1 MDILQYKEHYVSES
15 LDLLSRLELSLV
27 LLEEGRGDLESVR
40 DIFRVMHTIKGS
52 SGMYGFS
59 DVVKL
64 SHDLET
70 FYGAVESG
78 THSLNAEAIQLTF
91 EVSDYFRWSF
101 THDASLGFGDN
112 HDYQVLQHKLNQLL
126 HSVGLG
132 TDSGNGLEAVSSSL
146 EGTGFQVWR
155 ISFKPDSSISSRNI
169 NLSESLGA
177 LFCLGEAAVCS
188 KRSESGDFVWVI
200 ELNTDSGLGAIE
212 DALFFILDYCTIEL
226 ASGAQ
231 ASQEEDSPLV
241 ILPGGDT
248 SVDILGSPV
257 EHNLTDGQALKQI
270 SSKISVES
278 AKIDTL
284 IYLVSELVTA
294 KSELITSVENQ
305 EIIRIAEAT
314 EKIDK
319 LSKQFRDNALNI
331 RLVSLHEVV
340 GRFRRLVRDL
350 AKQLGKEVIF
360 EVSGEDT
367 ELDKNIVE
375 ALWEPLV
382 HLLRNCIDHGIEFPE
397 ERVKVGKGSTGIV
410 KFFAY
415 KSGSFVFIQVSDDGR
430 GINREAVLTRAIE
443 RDLISSTQILNDKE
457 IYDLLFEPG
466 FSTSEQVSLVSGRGI
481 GMDIVRRKL
490 RDLRGEIFIT
500 SEYGL
505 GTSFTLKLQQTISI
519 IDTLLIQSASAKYAI
534 PIEDIESCELTST
547 VHFLNRQNKHLPFQG
562 DLIPYV
568 YLHEVFQT
576 QEQGLEKQ
584 KVIVINKYGR
594 RFAVIADEIIG
605 EYQAVIKPIGILFHE
620 IDFISGASIL
630 GNGGIAL
637 LIDTGK
643 LINLI
648 TPN

>member
-1 MDILQYKEHYVSES
+1 MSCN
-15 LDLLSRLELSLV
+15 R
-27 LLEEGRGDLESVR
+27 
-40 DIFRVMHTIKGS
+40 
-52 SGMYGFS
+52 
-59 DVVKL
+59 
-64 SHDLET
+64 
-70 FYGAVESG
+70 
-78 THSLNAEAIQLTF
+78 
-91 EVSDYFRWSF
+91 
-101 THDASLGFGDN
+101 
-112 HDYQVLQHKLNQLL
+112 
-126 HSVGLG
+126 
-132 TDSGNGLEAVSSSL
+132 
-146 EGTGFQVWR
+146 
-155 ISFKPDSSISSRNI
+155 
-169 NLSESLGA
+169 
-177 LFCLGEAAVCS
+177 
-188 KRSESGDFVWVI
+188 
-200 ELNTDSGLGAIE
+200 
-212 DALFFILDYCTIEL
+212 LDYCTIEL

-231 ASQEEDSPLV
+231 ASQEEDNPLV

-248 SVDILGSPV
+248 SIDILGSPV
-257 EHNLTDGQALKQI
+257 EHNLTDGHALKQI

-397 ERVKVGKGSTGIV
+397 DRVKVGKDSTGIV

-430 GINREAVLTRAIE
+430 GINKEAVLTRAIE